1 MRELEPCL
9 ERRVELIS
17 AGQFVGESDVSNAVV
32 FRGLAGLWLVLCAS
46 IGVQAADT
54 APQVTRPTAQ
64 ADRAAAEARAVAYDA
79 ARARCTAQLAKINA
93 VVIPQETIEDGACGS
108 IAPVELVS
116 IGKNPQVVL
125 SPPALLNCD
134 MVVAIHDWMKSDV
147 QPLARKHLGREVVRM
162 EIMSSYSCR
171 NAYGRRLAKLS
182 EHGKANALDIRGFV
196 TSKGE
201 TAYVLPDWG
210 MTSGEIRAAA
220 AKAEK
225 EQAER
230 QIAAAAKAHEDARV
244 MAAAKTGRATASAPS
259 NPIASASTLLEG
271 LPKAA
276 LSIAGSDDQTKSTS
290 GLGLQPSRLGGPK
303 KKVEA
308 ASVGPVAAGATDT
321 ATSLAHSLFL
331 RDVHASACKRFA
343 TTLGPESNA
352 AHKNHFHVDL
362 AERSSKSIC
371 E

>member
-1 MRELEPCL
+1 M
-9 ERRVELIS
+9 VS
-17 AGQFVGESDVSNAVV
+17 AGQFVGESDVSNAVA
-32 FRGLAGLWLVLCAS
+32 FRGLAGLWLVLCATAS
-46 IGVQAADT
+46 VQAADPV
-54 APQVTRPTAQ
+54 PQVPTAQ
-64 ADRAAAEARAVAYDA
+64 AAAAAAEARAVAYDA

-93 VVIPQETIEDGACGS
+93 VVIPQESIEDGACGS

-116 IGKNPQVVL
+116 VGKNPQVVL

-182 EHGKANALDIRGFV
+182 EHGKANALDIRGFI
-196 TSKGE
+196 TSTGE

-230 QIAAAAKAHEDARV
+230 QIAAAAAAKAQDDAR
-244 MAAAKTGRATASAPS
+244 MIAAAKTGRATASAPHSPS
-259 NPIASASTLLEG
+259 NPIASASTLMEG

-276 LSIAGSDDQTKSTS
+276 LSLSGSSISDDETKSPTS
-290 GLGLQPSRLGGPK
+290 LGMQPSRLGGPK
-303 KKVEA
+303 KKVVA
-308 ASVGPVAAGATDT
+308 AGAEPVAAGTPDT

-331 RDVHASACKRFA
+331 RDVHASACRRFA